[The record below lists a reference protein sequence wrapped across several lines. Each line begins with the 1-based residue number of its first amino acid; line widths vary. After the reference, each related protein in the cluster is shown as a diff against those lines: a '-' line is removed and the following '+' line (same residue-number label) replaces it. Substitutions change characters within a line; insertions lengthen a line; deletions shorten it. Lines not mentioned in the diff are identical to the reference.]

1 MNKII
6 GVTELQRNFRSVF
19 DEVVKDHTP
28 FVLTRGS
35 RPEAAIIP
43 YDQYLEYLQ
52 GREQQIHA
60 RFNAMLK
67 RMERANAKYSDEEV
81 EQDVEEASQ
90 IVKARR
96 QAREERPGYKANT
109 TRSSKRKK

>member
-19 DEVVKDHTP
+19 DEVVKNHTP
-28 FVLTRGS
+28 YVLTRGS

-52 GREQQIHA
+52 AHEQDIHA

-67 RMERANAKYSDEEV
+67 RMEQVNAKYSDEEV
-81 EQDVEEASQ
+81 EQDVEAASR

-96 QAREERPGYKANT
+96 RAREERPAYKANT
-109 TRSSKRKK
+109 TRPTKRKK